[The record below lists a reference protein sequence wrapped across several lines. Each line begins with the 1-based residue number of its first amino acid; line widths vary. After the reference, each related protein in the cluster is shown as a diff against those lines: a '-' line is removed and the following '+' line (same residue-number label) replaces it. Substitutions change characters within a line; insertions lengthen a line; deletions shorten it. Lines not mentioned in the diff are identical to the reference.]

1 MTYATATDPWWIKYY
16 WRNALRAAKDA
27 DGVLYHIYRRELMG
41 LTGRSARDL
50 DLALL

>member
-1 MTYATATDPWWIKYY
+1 MIDVWTIKYT
-16 WRNALRAAKDA
+16 WRNALKAARAG
-27 DGVLYHIYRRELMG
+27 DGVLYYRYRRELTA